1 MDELEMIRRKKMLEL
16 MKKAGM
22 IEVKP
27 KEPKVVIEVITS
39 PTCPYCPI
47 AWSMAQEIA
56 RKYEGVVAKEVSV
69 ATPEGQR
76 KAMEHNIMGTPTI
89 LINNR
94 VEFIGVPNFAEFER
108 RVRQYLSAGR
118 VYSNLY

>member
-22 IEVKP
+22 IEAKP
-27 KEPKVVIEVITS
+27 EGPKVVIEVITA
-39 PTCPYCPI
+39 PGCPYCPI
-47 AWSMAQEIA
+47 AVQM
-56 RKYEGVVAKEVSV
+56 AKELEKKYNGVAARELSV

-76 KAMEHNIMGTPTI
+76 KAMEHNIMGTPTV

-94 VEFIGVPNFAEFER
+94 VGFIGVPSFAEFER
-108 RVRQYLSAGR
+108 KVRTLLGLQ
-118 VYSNLY
+118 

>member
-1 MDELEMIRRKKMLEL
+1 MFVPRPEGRGLKKE
-16 MKKAGM
+16 K
-22 IEVKP
+22 
-27 KEPKVVIEVITS
+27 VIEVITS

-108 RVRQYLSAGR
+108 RVRQYLSA
-118 VYSNLY
+118 

>member
-16 MKKAGM
+16 MKKAGI

-89 LINNR
+89 LINNH
-94 VEFIGVPNFAEFER
+94 VEFICVPNFAEFER
-108 RVRQYLSAGR
+108 RVRQYLSA
-118 VYSNLY
+118 

>member
-1 MDELEMIRRKKMLEL
+1 MDELELIRRKKMLEL

-22 IEVKP
+22 IEVTP
-27 KEPKVVIEVITS
+27 KKKVVIEVITS
-39 PTCPYCPI
+39 PGCPYCPI
-47 AWSMAQEIA
+47 AWAMAQELE
-56 RKYEGVVAKEVSV
+56 RKYEGVIARELSV

-89 LINNR
+89 LIDNR

-108 RVRQYLSAGR
+108 RVREKLGLQ
-118 VYSNLY
+118 

>member
-56 RKYEGVVAKEVSV
+56 RKYVGRDSKGSERCDSRRAEKGYG
-69 ATPEGQR
+69 TQ
-76 KAMEHNIMGTPTI
+76 HNGNTNDLNKQPC
-89 LINNR
+89 
-94 VEFIGVPNFAEFER
+94 
-108 RVRQYLSAGR
+108 
-118 VYSNLY
+118 

>member
-16 MKKAGM
+16 MKKAGI

-108 RVRQYLSAGR
+108 RVRQYLSA
-118 VYSNLY
+118 

>member
-27 KEPKVVIEVITS
+27 KKPKVIIEVITS

-47 AWSMAQEIA
+47 AWAMAQEIA
-56 RKYEGVVAKEVSV
+56 RKYEGVIAKEVSV

-108 RVRQYLSAGR
+108 RVRQYLST
-118 VYSNLY
+118 

>member
-16 MKKAGM
+16 MKRAGM
-22 IEVKP
+22 IEEKP
-27 KEPKVVIEVITS
+27 KKPKVVIEVITS

-47 AWSMAQEIA
+47 AWAMAQEIA
-56 RKYEGVVAKEVSV
+56 RKYEGVIAKEVSV

-108 RVRQYLSAGR
+108 RVRQYLST
-118 VYSNLY
+118 

>member
-16 MKKAGM
+16 MKRMGI
-22 IEVKP
+22 IEEKP
-27 KEPKVVIEVITS
+27 KRPKVTIEVITS

-47 AWSMAQEIA
+47 ALAMAQEIA
-56 RKYEGVVAKEVSV
+56 RKYKGVVARELSI
-69 ATPEGQR
+69 ATPEGRR

-108 RVRQYLSAGR
+108 KVRQYLSA
-118 VYSNLY
+118 